1 MRQQVERE
9 KRLPKE
15 KETDKLKFRLK
26 TKTKIQFR
34 SFALTVGEQ
43 QEKKIEQSS
52 EVKSIKKLRIDGAT
66 SG

>member
-1 MRQQVERE
+1 VRQQVERE

-43 QEKKIEQSS
+43 QEKKDRTIEWSK
-52 EVKSIKKLRIDGAT
+52 EH
-66 SG
+66 